1 MIAGRLK
8 KVHCIDLVSVIW
20 IKGFL
25 DVTVVTLPSDN
36 GYSDRLL
43 GGLCFEFSGGARCK
57 RMSATCWRFAD
68 LSYSKRRSEIGCG
81 PLFSVLRKS
90 GWLFDL
96 DRSSS
101 ILGKIS
107 ERAFVRSSLEAILID
122 LE

>member
-1 MIAGRLK
+1 MQKDAR
-8 KVHCIDLVSVIW
+8 DLLEV
-20 IKGFL
+20 
-25 DVTVVTLPSDN
+25 
-36 GYSDRLL
+36 
-43 GGLCFEFSGGARCK
+43 
-57 RMSATCWRFAD
+57 WRFE
-68 LSYSKRRSEIGCG
+68 LFEETVGSWLRSIIR
-81 PLFSVLRKS
+81 VLRKS